1 MQAKLASLDLSTSG
15 FTLAQLAAL
24 ALSTSGACLPS

>member
-1 MQAKLASLDLSTSG
+1 MLAKLAALDLSTSG